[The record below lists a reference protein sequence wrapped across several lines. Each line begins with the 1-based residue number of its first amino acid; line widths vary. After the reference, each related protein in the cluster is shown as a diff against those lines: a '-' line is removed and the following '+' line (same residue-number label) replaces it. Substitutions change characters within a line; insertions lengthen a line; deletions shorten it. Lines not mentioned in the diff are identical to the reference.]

1 MLRDSLKWTMPPLL
15 IQTVARKLVT
25 AMAAVGLPAMLC
37 AQQGG
42 DDANA
47 VMRALQH
54 NDNAQAV
61 AIAGRILITHPSD
74 CRILTLRG
82 IALSRGGQVSDA
94 NKSFEHAIASCPESL
109 PALEGAAQIAYATHS
124 PAASDLLHRI
134 LLQRPD
140 DQTSHAMLGT
150 LSFQRGDCPAAIEH
164 FDHSL
169 ALVQKS
175 IEAQRELGACLW
187 AQGDHQKAEEAF
199 RHIAEQDQ
207 NEKNLLQLAFVQWKS
222 KDFDAALSTLQPL
235 LTSSDAGSKPF
246 ALAAQIAEEKGD
258 TPHAVEWLR
267 TANVK
272 DPADTANYLLFATI
286 SFNHASYQ
294 VGIDVVNAGIQQSP
308 DAAKL
313 YLARGVLQVQLSH
326 YAPAL
331 ADFEKAHALDPQL
344 SLVQDAMGMIRSQ
357 QHDWAGSLQIFQHQA
372 AEHPQDPLIQY
383 LYAEA
388 LATGEGDSAGQ
399 NLAKAIAAVKKSLQI
414 EPGYQPAR
422 DLLCTLLL
430 KTNQYTEVIDQAG
443 IALKQD
449 PNDQSALYEEI
460 QAQRRLGNK
469 EAISPLVRRL
479 QELKSQQQVAQA
491 QYQLQDAN
499 TSRSSN

>member
-1 MLRDSLKWTMPPLL
+1 MLRDSLKWTMPPLV
-15 IQTVARKLVT
+15 IQTVAGKLVT
-25 AMAAVGLPAMLC
+25 AMAAVMLPAMLC
-37 AQQGG
+37 AQSAG

-47 VMRALQH
+47 VMRALQQ
-54 NDNAQAV
+54 NDYAQAV

-74 CRILTLRG
+74 CQVLTLRG
-82 IALSRGGQVSDA
+82 IALSREGQMSDA
-94 NKSFEHAIASCPESL
+94 KKSFDQALQSCPESL
-109 PALEGAAQIAYATHS
+109 PALEGAAQIAYSTRS
-124 PAASDLLHRI
+124 PAASALLHRI

-150 LSFQRGDCPAAIEH
+150 LSFQHDDCPAAIDH

-175 IEAQRELGACLW
+175 VEAQRELGACLW

-199 RHIAEQDQ
+199 RRIAERDP
-207 NEKNLLQLAFVQWKS
+207 NEKNLLQLAFVPWKS
-222 KDFDAALSTLQPL
+222 KDFDAALATLQPL
-235 LTSSDAGSKPF
+235 LTSRGDSKPF
-246 ALAAQIAEEKGD
+246 SLAAQIAEEKGD
-258 TPHAVEWLR
+258 TPRAVEWLR
-267 TANVK
+267 TAIVK

-294 VGIDVVNAGIQQSP
+294 VGIDVVDSGSQHSP

-326 YAPAL
+326 YTPAL

-344 SLVQDAMGMIRSQ
+344 SFVQDAMGMIRSQ
-357 QHDWAGSLQIFQHQA
+357 QHDWAGSLQIFQQQA
-372 AEHPQDPLIQY
+372 AQHPQDPLLQY

-388 LATGEGDSAGQ
+388 LATGEGDGAGQ
-399 NLAKAIAAVKKSLQI
+399 NLTRAIASVKKAIQI

-449 PNDQSALYEEI
+449 PTDQSALYEEI

-469 EAISPLVRRL
+469 EAISPLVKRL
-479 QELKSQQQVAQA
+479 QELRSQQQVSQA
-491 QYQLQDAN
+491 QYSLQDAN

>member
-1 MLRDSLKWTMPPLL
+1 MPPLV

-37 AQQGG
+37 AQSDG

-47 VMRALQH
+47 VMRALEQ

-74 CRILTLRG
+74 CQVLTLRG
-82 IALSRGGQVSDA
+82 IALSREGKMSDA
-94 NKSFEHAIASCPESL
+94 KESFDRTLQSCPESL
-109 PALEGAAQIAYATHS
+109 PALEGAAQIAYSTRS
-124 PAASDLLHRI
+124 PAASALLHRI

-150 LSFQRGDCPAAIEH
+150 LSFQHGDCPAAIDH
-164 FDHSL
+164 FDHSP

-175 IEAQRELGACLW
+175 VEAQRELGACLW
-187 AQGDHQKAEEAF
+187 AQGEHQKAEEAF
-199 RHIAEQDQ
+199 RRIAEQEP

-222 KDFDAALSTLQPL
+222 KDLEAALSTLQPM
-235 LTSSDAGSKPF
+235 LTSNAAGSK
-246 ALAAQIAEEKGD
+246 ALSLAAQIAEEKGD
-258 TPHAVEWLR
+258 TPRAVEWLR
-267 TANVK
+267 TAIVRN
-272 DPADTANYLLFATI
+272 PAETANYLLFAAI

-294 VGIDVVNAGIQQSP
+294 VGIDVVNSGIQQSP

-313 YLARGVLQVQLSH
+313 FLARGVLQVQLSH
-326 YAPAL
+326 YVPAL

-344 SLVQDAMGMIRSQ
+344 SFVEDAMGMIRSQ
-357 QHDWAGSLQIFQHQA
+357 QHDWAGSLQIFEQQA
-372 AEHPQDPLIQY
+372 AEHPQDPLLQY

-388 LATGEGDSAGQ
+388 LGNGDGERAGQ
-399 NLAKAIAAVKKSLQI
+399 NLTKAIAAVKRALQL

-449 PNDQSALYEEI
+449 PTDQSALYEEI

-469 EAISPLVRRL
+469 EAIAPLVKRL

-491 QYQLQDAN
+491 QYLLQDAN
-499 TSRSSN
+499 TSRSSP

>member
-1 MLRDSLKWTMPPLL
+1 MLRDSLKWTMPPLV
-15 IQTVARKLVT
+15 IQTVARKFVT

-37 AQQGG
+37 AQQAR

-47 VMRALQH
+47 VMRALQQ

-61 AIAGRILITHPSD
+61 AIAGKILIAHPSD
-74 CRILTLRG
+74 CQVLTLRG
-82 IALSRGGQVSDA
+82 IALSREGQMSDA
-94 NKSFEHAIASCPESL
+94 KKSFDQALESCPESL
-109 PALEGAAQIAYATHS
+109 PALEGAAQIAYATRS
-124 PAASDLLHRI
+124 PAAPDMLRRI
-134 LLQRPD
+134 LLQRPE
-140 DQTSHAMLGT
+140 DQTSHAMLGA
-150 LSFQRGDCPAAIEH
+150 LSFQHGDCPAAIDH

-187 AQGDHQKAEEAF
+187 AQGEHQKAEETF
-199 RHIAEQDQ
+199 HRIAEQDP

-222 KDFDAALSTLQPL
+222 KDFDAALATLQPL
-235 LTSSDAGSKPF
+235 LNSSATGSKPF
-246 ALAAQIAEEKGD
+246 SLAAQIAEDKGD
-258 TPHAVEWLR
+258 TPRAVEWLR
-267 TANVK
+267 TAIVK
-272 DPADTANYLLFATI
+272 DPAATANYLLFATI

-294 VGIDVVNAGIQQSP
+294 VGIDVVDAGIEQSP
-308 DAAKL
+308 EAAKL

-326 YAPAL
+326 YDPAL

-344 SLVQDAMGMIRSQ
+344 SFVQDAMGMIRSQ
-357 QHDWAGSLQIFQHQA
+357 QHDWTGSLQIFQQQA
-372 AEHPQDPLIQY
+372 AQHPQDPLLQY

-388 LATGEGDSAGQ
+388 LATGEGDGAGQ
-399 NLAKAIAAVKKSLQI
+399 NLSKAIAAVKKALQI

-430 KTNQYTEVIDQAG
+430 KTNQYNEVIDQAG
-443 IALKQD
+443 IALRQD
-449 PNDQSALYEEI
+449 PTDQSALYEEI

-469 EAISPLVRRL
+469 EAISPLVKRL

-499 TSRSSN
+499 TSRSSP

>member
-1 MLRDSLKWTMPPLL
+1 MPPLV
-15 IQTVARKLVT
+15 IQTVARKFVT
-25 AMAAVGLPAMLC
+25 AMAAMGLPAMLC
-37 AQQGG
+37 AQQAG

-47 VMRALQH
+47 VMRALQQ

-61 AIAGRILITHPSD
+61 AIAGKILITHPSD
-74 CRILTLRG
+74 CQILTLRG
-82 IALSRGGQVSDA
+82 IALSREGQMSDA
-94 NKSFEHAIASCPESL
+94 RKSFDHALESCPESL
-109 PALEGAAQIAYATHS
+109 PTLEGAAQIAYATRS
-124 PAASDLLHRI
+124 AATSDLLRRI

-150 LSFQRGDCPAAIEH
+150 LSFQHGDCPAAIDH

-187 AQGDHQKAEEAF
+187 AQGEHQKAEEAF
-199 RHIAEQDQ
+199 RRIAEQDP
-207 NEKNLLQLAFVQWKS
+207 NGNNLLQLAFVQWKS
-222 KDFDAALSTLQPL
+222 KDFDAALATLQPL
-235 LTSSDAGSKPF
+235 LTSSDSGSKAF
-246 ALAAQIAEEKGD
+246 SLAAQIAEDKGD
-258 TPHAVEWLR
+258 TPRAVGWLR
-267 TANVK
+267 TAIVK
-272 DPADTANYLLFATI
+272 DPANTANYLLFATI

-294 VGIDVVNAGIQQSP
+294 VGIDVVDSGIQQSP

-313 YLARGVLQVQLSH
+313 YLARGVLQVQLSN
-326 YAPAL
+326 YVPAL

-344 SLVQDAMGMIRSQ
+344 SFVQDAMGMIRSQ
-357 QHDWAGSLQIFQHQA
+357 QHDWAGSLQIFQQQA
-372 AEHPQDPLIQY
+372 AEHPQDPLLQY

-388 LATGEGDSAGQ
+388 LATGEGDGAGQ
-399 NLAKAIAAVKKSLQI
+399 NLTKAIAAVRKAIQI

-430 KTNQYTEVIDQAG
+430 KTNQFHEVIDQAG

-449 PNDQSALYEEI
+449 PADQSALYQEI

-469 EAISPLVRRL
+469 EAISPLVKRL

-499 TSRSSN
+499 TSQSSP

>member
-1 MLRDSLKWTMPPLL
+1 MLRDSLKWTMPPLV

-25 AMAAVGLPAMLC
+25 ALVVVAMPAMLC
-37 AQQGG
+37 AQLDA

-47 VMRALQH
+47 VMQALQQ
-54 NDNAQAV
+54 NLNAQAA

-74 CRILTLRG
+74 CQVLTLRG
-82 IALSRGGQVSDA
+82 IALSREGQMSDA
-94 NKSFEHAIASCPESL
+94 QESFDRALHSCPESL
-109 PALEGAAQIAYATHS
+109 PALEGAAQVAYFTRS
-124 PAASDLLHRI
+124 PAAPDLLHRI

-140 DQTSHAMLGT
+140 NQTSRAMLGS
-150 LSFQRGDCPAAIEH
+150 LSFQHGDCPAAIDH
-164 FDHSL
+164 FEHSL

-175 IEAQRELGACLW
+175 TEAQRELGACLW
-187 AQGDHQKAEEAF
+187 AQGEHQKAEEAF
-199 RHIAEQDQ
+199 RRIAEQDPKD
-207 NEKNLLQLAFVQWKS
+207 KNLLQLAFVQWKS
-222 KDFDAALSTLQPL
+222 KEFDAALTTLQPL
-235 LTSSDAGSKPF
+235 LTSRAAGGKPF
-246 ALAAQIAEEKGD
+246 ALAAQIAEDKGD

-267 TANVK
+267 TAIIK
-272 DPADTANYLLFATI
+272 DPANTANYLLFATL

-294 VGIDVVNAGIQQSP
+294 VGIDMVDSGIQQSP

-331 ADFEKAHALDPQL
+331 ADFQKAHALDPQL
-344 SLVQDAMGMIRSQ
+344 SFVQDAMGMIRSQ
-357 QHDWAGSLQIFQHQA
+357 QHDWAGSLQIFQQQA
-372 AEHPQDPLIQY
+372 AEHPQDPLLQY

-388 LATGEGDSAGQ
+388 LATREGDGARQ
-399 NLAKAIAAVKKSLQI
+399 NLTKAIAAVKKALQI
-414 EPGYQPAR
+414 EPDYQPAR

-430 KTNQYTEVIDQAG
+430 KTNQFNEVIDQAV

-449 PNDQSALYEEI
+449 PSDQSALYQEI
-460 QAQRRLGNK
+460 QAQHRLGNK
-469 EAISPLVRRL
+469 EAISPLVKRL

-499 TSRSSN
+499 TSRSSP

>member
-1 MLRDSLKWTMPPLL
+1 MPPLL

-47 VMRALQH
+47 VMRALQQ
-54 NDNAQAV
+54 NDSAQAV

-74 CRILTLRG
+74 CQILTLRG
-82 IALSRGGQVSDA
+82 IALSREGQMSDA
-94 NKSFEHAIASCPESL
+94 RKSFDQAIAFCPESL

-150 LSFQRGDCPAAIEH
+150 LSFQRGDCPVAIDH
-164 FDHSL
+164 FNHSL

-199 RHIAEQDQ
+199 RHLAEQDH

-267 TANVK
+267 TAIVK

-294 VGIDVVNAGIQQSP
+294 VGIDVVNAGIQRSP

-331 ADFEKAHALDPQL
+331 ADFQKAHALDPQL
-344 SLVQDAMGMIRSQ
+344 SFVQDAMGMIRSQ
-357 QHDWAGSLQIFQHQA
+357 QHDWAGSLEIFQQQA
-372 AEHPQDPLIQY
+372 AEHPQDPLLQY

-388 LATGEGDSAGQ
+388 LATGAGDGAGQ
-399 NLAKAIAAVKKSLQI
+399 NLTKAIAAVKKSLQI

-449 PNDQSALYEEI
+449 PSDQSALYEEI

-469 EAISPLVRRL
+469 EAISSLVKRL

-499 TSRSSN
+499 TSRTSN

>member
-1 MLRDSLKWTMPPLL
+1 MPPLV

-25 AMAAVGLPAMLC
+25 AMTAVGLPAMLC
-37 AQQGG
+37 AQSGG
-42 DDANA
+42 DDANS
-47 VMRALQH
+47 VMRALKQ

-61 AIAGRILITHPSD
+61 AIAGRILIAHPSD
-74 CRILTLRG
+74 CQVLTLRG
-82 IALSRGGQVSDA
+82 IALSREGQMSGA
-94 NKSFEHAIASCPESL
+94 KESFDRALQSCPESL
-109 PALEGAAQIAYATHS
+109 AALEGAAQIAYSTRS
-124 PAASDLLHRI
+124 PAAFALLHRI

-140 DQTSHAMLGT
+140 DQTSHAMLGS
-150 LSFQRGDCPAAIEH
+150 LSFQHGDCPAAIDH

-175 IEAQRELGACLW
+175 VEAQRELGACLW
-187 AQGDHQKAEEAF
+187 AQGEHQKAEEAF
-199 RHIAEQDQ
+199 RRVAERDP
-207 NEKNLLQLAFVQWKS
+207 NETNLLQLAFVQWKS
-222 KDFDAALSTLQPL
+222 KNLEAALTTLQPL
-235 LTSSDAGSKPF
+235 LTSSAAGSKPF
-246 ALAAQIAEEKGD
+246 SLAAQIAEEKGD
-258 TPHAVEWLR
+258 TPRAVEWLR
-267 TANVK
+267 TAIVN
-272 DPADTANYLLFATI
+272 DPANTANYLLFATI

-294 VGIDVVNAGIQQSP
+294 VGIDVVNSGLQQSP

-344 SLVQDAMGMIRSQ
+344 SFVQDAMGMIRSQ
-357 QHDWAGSLQIFQHQA
+357 QHDWAGSLQIFQQQA
-372 AEHPQDPLIQY
+372 AAHPQDPLLQY

-388 LATGEGDSAGQ
+388 LANESGGDSGK
-399 NLAKAIAAVKKSLQI
+399 NLPKAIAAVKRALQI

-430 KTNQYTEVIDQAG
+430 KTNQFAEVIDQAG

-449 PNDQSALYEEI
+449 PTDQSALFQEI
-460 QAQRRLGNK
+460 QAQRRLGNN
-469 EAISPLVRRL
+469 EAISPLVKRL

-491 QYQLQDAN
+491 QYLLQDAN
-499 TSRSSN
+499 TSRSSP